1 MNTCTLLYIRKITN
15 KDLLCS
21 TKNSVQYS
29 VITYMRKE
37 SKKNEYMH
45 MYNGITLLYT

>member
-1 MNTCTLLYIRKITN
+1 MNTCTLLYIRKINN

-45 MYNGITLLYT
+45 MYN